1 MQASPAP
8 SQAVIID
15 VRSPAEFESGHIDC
29 AVNLPLDCFV
39 DGYPRVA
46 PDKQQL
52 VVVYCAAGARAEQAV
67 QYLKAQGYAQVVN
80 GISARHVASQLGM
93 AVV

>member
-1 MQASPAP
+1 MQASTAAT
-8 SQAVIID
+8 QAVIID
-15 VRSPAEFESGHIDC
+15 VRSPAEFESGHIEG

-39 DGYPRVA
+39 DGYPQVA

-52 VVVYCAAGARAEQAV
+52 VVLYCAAGARAEQAV
-67 QYLKAQGYAQVVN
+67 QYLKAQGYAQAIN
-80 GISARHVASQLGM
+80 GISARNVAGQLGR